1 MNSITAFII
10 IGFVLASAWQC
21 WRCADKAL
29 LGKPAKWAAAILGA
43 VLFVFGQLFVDQ
55 ALTSGSKTHRIPLLE
70 GFPSIF
76 TTVAIFCITFAI
88 IYGLS
93 HLLVNFSSAKKQR
106 GCD

>member
-1 MNSITAFII
+1 MNSATACII
-10 IGFVLASAWQC
+10 IGFVLASAWRF
-21 WRCADKAL
+21 WSFADKARL
-29 LGKPAKWAAAILGA
+29 RKPAKWAAAIMGA
-43 VLFVFGQLFVDQ
+43 VLFVFGQQFVDQ

-88 IYGLS
+88 IHGLG
-93 HLLVNFSSAKKQR
+93 HLLMIFSSAKKQR